1 MIEPLGVAHRPR
13 WQGGLLALILLCLP
27 ALACNLSFT
36 VPDEITPTPRPS
48 LVFIAP
54 ENGSQLAE
62 GAPIQLSARAEDA
75 VGVGVVRIDFA
86 VDGVA
91 LGSQEVTMPQRILT
105 ALQVWQASGLRDHL
119 LTASAFRPNNELLG
133 TVNITVRV
141 VTPPT
146 PGAALP
152 ATPAAT
158 ETTALPVPSPVRV
171 VPTVPTVATAAPT
184 TAIPTAS
191 RPPATVAQP
200 TAAIGNQPQ
209 AKIITPFLNVRSGP
223 GANYPTIGQVK
234 AGDILIILGRNDDR
248 KWWAVQ
254 VQARPDLRG
263 WILNNPTLI
272 EVSGD
277 VSNVPLAAAKP
288 SPTPG

>member
-1 MIEPLGVAHRPR
+1 M
-13 WQGGLLALILLCLP
+13 LLCLP

-36 VPDEITPTPRPS
+36 IPDEVTPTPRPP

-54 ENGSQLAE
+54 ENGNQLAD
-62 GAPIQLSARAEDA
+62 GAPIQLAARAEDA
-75 VGVGVVRIDFA
+75 LGVGVVRIDFA

-91 LGSQEVTMPQRILT
+91 LGSQEVATPQRVLT

-158 ETTALPVPSPVRV
+158 LPVPSPVRV
-171 VPTVPTVATAAPT
+171 VPTVPTVATAVPT

-191 RPPATVAQP
+191 RPPATLPQP

-209 AKIITPFLNVRSGP
+209 AKIITPFLNMRSGP

-234 AGDILIILGRNDDR
+234 AGDIVIILGRNEDR

-254 VQARPDLRG
+254 AQARPDLRG
-263 WILNNPTLI
+263 WILNNPAYI

-277 VSNVPLAAAKP
+277 VSSVPLAAAKP